1 MNKKIAVLGLGIL
14 ATFFV
19 SNESYAAETIQNNT
33 SSSETNQNSD
43 QALLDHY
50 IRKADG
56 TLVEPN
62 VYPHKDYVENEG
74 PLPEFKVMD
83 ESKNVSSDSDQ
94 APLDHYIRK
103 ADGTLVEPNVYPH
116 KDYVENEGPLPDFK
130 FMNAEKQKH
139 NDKQSASNSDKNNR
153 DQQSH
158 QKAAMPNGQHDKAV
172 MAPVQ
177 HDKASASNSA
187 VKALPNTG
195 ESDNTTHL
203 PIVLSL
209 LTVGIVVLLKAR
221 KNLKI

>member
-1 MNKKIAVLGLGIL
+1 MKKTISVLGLGLL

-43 QALLDHY
+43 QTPLDHY

-74 PLPEFKVMD
+74 PLPEFKFQVD
-83 ESKNVSSDSDQ
+83 SKKDSSDPNQ

-116 KDYVENEGPLPDFK
+116 
-130 FMNAEKQKH
+130 
-139 NDKQSASNSDKNNR
+139 
-153 DQQSH
+153 
-158 QKAAMPNGQHDKAV
+158 
-172 MAPVQ
+172 
-177 HDKASASNSA
+177 
-187 VKALPNTG
+187 
-195 ESDNTTHL
+195 
-203 PIVLSL
+203 
-209 LTVGIVVLLKAR
+209 
-221 KNLKI
+221 

>member
-1 MNKKIAVLGLGIL
+1 MKKTISVLGLGLL

-33 SSSETNQNSD
+33 SSSEANQNLD
-43 QALLDHY
+43 QTPLDHY

-74 PLPEFKVMD
+74 PLPEFKFQVD
-83 ESKNVSSDSDQ
+83 SKKDSSDPNQ

-116 KDYVENEGPLPDFK
+116 KDYVENEGPLPEFK
-130 FMNAEKQKH
+130 FMYADKQNHHDQQSKNNKDKQRANYSDKKH
-139 NDKQSASNSDKNNR
+139 NDQPG
-153 DQQSH
+153 H
-158 QKAAMPNGQHDKAV
+158 PKAV
-172 MAPVQ
+172 T
-177 HDKASASNSA
+177 SNA
-187 VKALPNTG
+187 TVKALPNTG
-195 ESDNTTHL
+195 ESDKTTQL

-209 LTVGIVVLLKAR
+209 LSVGILVLLKLR
-221 KNLKI
+221 K